1 MIKYGVDVNLRDI
14 YEMFLLIVCNNGYLS
29 IVKVLI
35 KVGVDVNLSNEYD
48 ILFIV
53 VCVRGNFFI
62 V

>member
-1 MIKYGVDVNLRDI
+1 MIKCGVDVNFRDI
-14 YEMFLLIVCNNGYLS
+14 YEMFLLIVCYNGYLS

-35 KVGVDVNLSNEYD
+35 EVGVDVNLSNEYE

-53 VCVRGNFFI
+53 VCERGYVFI

>member
-1 MIKYGVDVNLRDI
+1 MIKYGVDVDFRDI
-14 YEMFLLIVCNNGYLS
+14 YEMFLLIVCYNGYLS

-35 KVGVDVNLSNEYD
+35 KVGVDVNLSNEYE

-53 VCVRGNFFI
+53 VCERGNFFI